1 MEKWRDKPKANV
13 YPIGFC
19 FTGQGGVEKYKT
31 EFKINSHTI
40 KREVLKL
47 DMVI

>member
-1 MEKWRDKPKANV
+1 MKWRDKPKANV

-19 FTGQGGVEKYKT
+19 FTGQGGVEYKT